1 MAYLNQVA
9 KTEEPSRP
17 LDAEQVANAAGLMIH
32 ASVKA
37 TKASGR
43 GFWQGLRGNVYIPDD
58 QVPAPKARG
67 ARR

>member
-9 KTEEPSRP
+9 KSEESRP
-17 LDAEQVANAAGLMIH
+17 LDAEQVANAAGLVIH
-32 ASVKA
+32 TGIVA

-58 QVPAPKARG
+58 QVPAPKART

>member
-9 KTEEPSRP
+9 KSEESRP
-17 LDAEQVANAAGLMIH
+17 LDAEQVANAAGLVIH
-32 ASVKA
+32 TGIKA

-43 GFWQGLRGNVYIPDD
+43 GFWQGLLGNVYIPDD
-58 QVPAPKARG
+58 QVPAPEART

>member
-9 KTEEPSRP
+9 KTEESRP
-17 LDAEQVANAAGLMIH
+17 LDAEQVANVAGLMIH
-32 ASVKA
+32 SSIKA
-37 TKASGR
+37 TQASGR

-58 QVPAPKARG
+58 QMPAPKARG

>member
-9 KTEEPSRP
+9 KTEESRP

-43 GFWQGLRGNVYIPDD
+43 GFLQGLRGNVYIPDD
-58 QVPAPKARG
+58 QMPAPKARG

>member
-9 KTEEPSRP
+9 KTEESRP
-17 LDAEQVANAAGLMIH
+17 LDAEAVANVAGLMIH
-32 ASVKA
+32 STVKA

-58 QVPAPKARG
+58 EVPAPKARA